1 MTDDRLALYA
11 VFGILF
17 LRIIIE
23 IKRSCA
29 YGPKQTAVT
38 QADARTRFSIPFVL
52 SFRWGAKGVGTWTV
66 ERERAAFEKGG
77 QPPRGKR
84 LRIILVAL
92 IGICTILSSAAYKVA
107 VATRT
112 NVGRRDYK
120 KLTQDFSQTLE
131 RKILVH
137 IWTDMESEVLVANAI
152 RNLENLTHASYRMI
166 TQRSS
171 VCGDV
176 REHWSDWLTKL
187 SDEEVDNWIFE
198 HACEEA
204 QEGTN
209 PVYDVFI
216 ISGGASASKFVI
228 GKHRAAWMRCDQR
241 GSVQQC
247 SHLLEENLHHVFTSR
262 KSTSRNAAPVLTTSD
277 GVLLASFSLVN
288 AEPIIGY
295 SFTWDF
301 QGEVEEP
308 FLGQLP
314 RALSRVLELRIEAQV
329 IRHAPSR
336 IRPKWSE
343 DHQGYLLN
351 AKNASFFID
360 SDWPIDTS
368 VTYTPLDGKPLQF
381 VVYIPPR
388 SECPLY
394 VLDPND
400 EVSTTNSFFVE
411 GWGGVVIFNPAQCNV
426 SKNLKEQHLHQH
438 EILNVVRTF
447 VQQLRMHLGVVD
459 VVQKEGEN
467 YDLLPS
473 EISGFATWEVD
484 EMVHE
489 RLVSDAQLA
498 LSTLESVDQVITSI
512 TDIAV
517 PEVIADEISISADA
531 LQQAFSQAR
540 DLRYDEA
547 SLSARRA
554 HAAAEAAFFHPFSL
568 GGLEAYPFEYKIA
581 AIMPILL
588 PTIIPLLFRLIREVR
603 HFQVRRHCA
612 GEALVREKSL

>member
-17 LRIIIE
+17 LRTIIE
-23 IKRSCA
+23 IKRACA
-29 YGPKQTAVT
+29 YGPKQASTP
-38 QADARTRFSIPFVL
+38 QADARTRFSILSVL
-52 SFRWGAKGVGTWTV
+52 KFRRDAKGVGTWTV

-77 QPPRGKR
+77 QPPRAKR
-84 LRIILVAL
+84 LRITFIAL
-92 IGICTILSSAAYKVA
+92 IGVCILLSAAAYKVT

-120 KLTQDFSQTLE
+120 KLAQDFSQALE
-131 RKILVH
+131 RKILVRV
-137 IWTDMESEVLVANAI
+137 WTDMESEVFVANAL
-152 RNLENLTHASYRMI
+152 RNVENLTHASYRMI

-171 VCGDV
+171 VCGVV
-176 REHWSDWLTKL
+176 REYWSDRLTML
-187 SDEEVDNWIFE
+187 SDVEIDNWIFE
-198 HACEEA
+198 HACEA
-204 QEGTN
+204 QEGTS

-216 ISGGASASKFVI
+216 ISGGASDSNFVI
-228 GKHRAAWMRCDQR
+228 GKHRAAWMRCSPR
-241 GSVQQC
+241 SVQQC
-247 SHLLEENLHHVFTSR
+247 SHLLEENLHHVFTPH
-262 KSTSRNAAPVLTTSD
+262 KSTSRNVAPALTTSD

-288 AEPIIGY
+288 AEPTIGY

-301 QGEVEEP
+301 QSEVEEP

-314 RALSRVLELRIEAQV
+314 KALSRVLELRIEAQV

-351 AKNASFFID
+351 AKTASFFID

-388 SECPLY
+388 NECPLY
-394 VLDPND
+394 VLDPTG
-400 EVSTTNSFFVE
+400 EVSISNSFFVE
-411 GWGGVVIFNPAQCNV
+411 GWGGVVIFNPSQCSV
-426 SKNLKEQHLHQH
+426 SNNLNERHLLQD

-447 VQQLRMHLGVVD
+447 IQQLRMHLGVED
-459 VVQKEGEN
+459 VLQESEK
-467 YDLLPS
+467 YFLHP

-484 EMVHE
+484 AMVHE
-489 RLVSDAQLA
+489 RLVSDVQLA
-498 LSTLESVDQVITSI
+498 LSTLKSVDQVITSI

-531 LQQAFSQAR
+531 LGKAFSQAR
-540 DLRYDEA
+540 DLKYDEA

-554 HAAAEAAFFHPFSL
+554 HAAAEVAFFHPFSL

-588 PTIIPLLFRLIREVR
+588 PTIMPLLFRSVREVR
-603 HFQVRRHCA
+603 HFQVRRRCA
-612 GEALVREKSL
+612 GEVLVREKKSS